1 MTTISPGN
9 LDSLLNVS
17 TGPQALASLTYVSGS
32 ASGSSVSSVTAKT
45 GSAPYGN
52 FDTLKITSVND
63 ANNTLVVTG
72 YSSGGYYGGTT
83 TVPWY
88 FAVIGRVGNDLLLS
102 GAGAAAQVS
111 VSAATIAS
119 YIESGNTAALNNDL
133 FVMAIDGT
141 NLGSDVTP
149 SQSLTF
155 ASLSPGVET
164 VAMVAASAPSSPVTV
179 TDSAAAVQGGLGTLE
194 SVATAGNLTAINLT
208 DTSTPTITLTAAQ
221 LTSDSAA
228 LGKIAG
234 SYSLTVTGVTV
245 ANAGTVAQAAH
256 VGAIQITDTAANV
269 AASLGTLQTLDTASH
284 PLSITLTDSGIPGMS
299 LTPAQVTADAA
310 VLQAISSNY
319 TITIDGSAAN
329 ITVAGI
335 AGHGNV
341 VTFTGTASQ
350 YSITPAGDGKSFTVT
365 DTSTGRSS
373 VDHLSN
379 ITALQFSDHTDF
391 VAQAPSNSGITT
403 GNVTELYSAV
413 LAREPDVPGLAYYQ
427 ALSTANPGLPLIQ
440 LAQNFLN
447 SPEYT
452 NNSAHNYAQN
462 STGDAQFITDT
473 YNNLLHR
480 APASGDVP
488 YYQNVIAQNTN
499 GLTAGTAAYTA
510 ALLAGHAQ
518 VLVNFSASPEFLS
531 DVQITAQHPADAQHW
546 LYVI

>member
-1 MTTISPGN
+1 MSTISPGN

-17 TGPQALASLTYVSGS
+17 TGPEALASLTYVSGS

-45 GSAPYGN
+45 GSAPYST

-88 FAVIGRVGNDLLLS
+88 FAVVGQVGNDLLLS

-133 FVMAIDGT
+133 FVMAIDGSKIGT
-141 NLGSDVTP
+141 EVTP

-208 DTSTPTITLTAAQ
+208 DQGTPTITLTAAQ
-221 LTSDSAA
+221 LTADSAA
-228 LGKIAG
+228 LAKIAG
-234 SYSLTVTGVTV
+234 NYSLTVTGATV
-245 ANAGTVAQAAH
+245 ANAGTIAQTAH
-256 VGAIQITDTAANV
+256 VGSVQISDSAANV
-269 AASLGTLQTLDTASH
+269 AAAIDSLQALDTASH
-284 PLSITLTDSGIPGMS
+284 PVTITLTDGGIPNLS
-299 LTPAQVTADAA
+299 LTPTQVTSDAA

-319 TITIDGSAAN
+319 TITINGSAAN

-341 VTFTGTASQ
+341 VTFTGTASE

-365 DTSTGRSS
+365 DTGTGRSS

-391 VAQAPSNSGITT
+391 VAQAPSNSGVTT
-403 GNVTELYSAV
+403 GNVTEIYSAV
-413 LAREPDVPGLAYYQ
+413 LAREPDVAGLAYYQ
-427 ALSTANPGLPLIQ
+427 AQSAANPNLAVIQ

-452 NNSAHNYAQN
+452 NNSAHNYAQ
-462 STGDAQFITDT
+462 TAAGDAQFITDT

-480 APASGDVP
+480 APESGAIP
-488 YYQNVIAQNTN
+488 YYQNVIAQSTA
-499 GLTAGTAAYTA
+499 GLNPGTAAYTA

-518 VLVNFSASPEFLS
+518 VLVNFSASAEFLG